1 MLADSE
7 SSGTRTARPDLD
19 EVNDTSFDSF
29 PASDAPTW
37 SSMHAGA
44 PQLSEPSSASKR
56 IFFSFSR
63 FLHERSASLRRK

>member
-19 EVNDTSFDSF
+19 EVNDASFDSF

-37 SSMHAGA
+37 SSMHAGP
-44 PQLSEPSSASKR
+44 PQLSESSSASER
-56 IFFSFSR
+56 ISGTPGKDR
-63 FLHERSASLRRK
+63 DLGV